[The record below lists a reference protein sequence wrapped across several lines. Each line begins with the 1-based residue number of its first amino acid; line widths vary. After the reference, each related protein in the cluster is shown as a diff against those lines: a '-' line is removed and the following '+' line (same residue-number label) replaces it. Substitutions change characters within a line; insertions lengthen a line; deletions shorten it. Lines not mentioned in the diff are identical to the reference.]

1 MGDNDCFYNPS
12 SDEHWEDIYG
22 FCKSIRRR
30 MVEVPGGD
38 VNIAGKMFHVGTFK
52 IARTLVSV
60 SDWAQ
65 VMGLDIPAPTSRRP
79 MTGISWCEIHNFYQ
93 HLKILASFPGQLTFP
108 TEAQLVLARQRGLI
122 KTQNDYREFCFTEF
136 RTPDKM
142 GNHHFDN
149 LPGQEPFHLVVRSG
163 DTRSSML
170 YTDSDDLTGF
180 RMALVD
186 YQPVANE
193 DIEQLLRLAGI
204 PE

>member
-1 MGDNDCFYNPS
+1 MADNDCFYNPS
-12 SDEHWEDIYG
+12 SDEHWEAIYG

-38 VNIAGKMFHVGTFK
+38 VNIAGKVFHVGTFK
-52 IARTLVSV
+52 IARTMVSV
-60 SDWAQ
+60 SDWAK
-65 VMGLDIPAPTSRRP
+65 VMGLDNPALERRP
-79 MTGISWCEIHNFYQ
+79 MTGVTWREIHNFYQ
-93 HLKILASFPGQLTFP
+93 HLKILASLPGQLTFP

-136 RTPDKM
+136 RSPDKM
-142 GNHHFDN
+142 GNHHFGDN
-149 LPGQEPFHLVVRSG
+149 LPEQEPFNLVVRSG
-163 DTRSSML
+163 DIRSFMP
-170 YTDSDDLTGF
+170 YTDSHDRTGF

-186 YQPVANE
+186 YKPMANE